1 MKLATIL
8 SLVVTALMA
17 FAIAC
22 GNRDQP
28 PAPAPAPAVATP
40 PMPAV
45 PAPAVPAVPPA
56 AALQSN
62 FGTITLATG
71 FTPDPHVAQ
80 GTSGGAINA
89 STWNPTCS
97 GWVSQTP
104 DHIFVAPTV
113 FANLRFLINSAQDTT
128 LVIQKP
134 DGTYLCAD
142 DTEGLNPIVQG
153 AFPPGTYKLWIGSYE
168 QGASAAYRLG
178 VTELSSTTAASLGT

>member
-1 MKLATIL
+1 MKTASII
-8 SLVVTALMA
+8 SLLIIALMA

-28 PAPAPAPAVATP
+28 PAPTPAPAVAVP
-40 PMPAV
+40 PA
-45 PAPAVPAVPPA
+45 APAVPPPAPVPPA
-56 AALQSN
+56 ANLQSN

-104 DHIFVAPTV
+104 DHIFVSSTA
-113 FANLRFLINSAQDTT
+113 FANLRFIINSTQDTT
-128 LVIQKP
+128 LVLQKP

-153 AFPPGTYKLWIGSYE
+153 AFPAGTYKVWIGSYE

-178 VTELSSTTAASLGT
+178 VTELTSTTAASLGR